1 MAKLAASLGRALPPG
16 FEVRT
21 HSPLAV
27 SDDSEPE
34 PDVAVVSAGD
44 YSTRH
49 PQTALL
55 VIEVADSSLQ
65 KDRRV
70 KAALYAAAGIPE
82 FWLVDLAGG
91 RRHQGRGQRQHV
103 ERLALALAARGAGRA
118 LADAFGGRLV
128 GDVVAVVVGVGVNL
142 LAAAYPPELADRA
155 TSLETE
161 LGRPTEVIHFIV
173 EVLAQL
179 RELARR
185 LGAEDRVWVLS
196 HWRSLASRGLGQA
209 AVHWQ
214 DRGITRRG
222 WARDVDEDG
231 ALVVER
237 DGRRERIVAGEVTW
251 ERLS

>member
-1 MAKLAASLGRALPPG
+1 VVAKLAASLGRALPPG

-82 FWLVDLAGG
+82 FWLVDLAA
-91 RRHQGRGQRQHV
+91 RRVDVHRSPGAAGYASV
-103 ERLALALAARGAGRA
+103 EHHATETIALMAFPDVQIPVAAF
-118 LADAFGGRLV
+118 L
-128 GDVVAVVVGVGVNL
+128 
-142 LAAAYPPELADRA
+142 PPADR
-155 TSLETE
+155 
-161 LGRPTEVIHFIV
+161 RP
-173 EVLAQL
+173 
-179 RELARR
+179 
-185 LGAEDRVWVLS
+185 
-196 HWRSLASRGLGQA
+196 
-209 AVHWQ
+209 
-214 DRGITRRG
+214 
-222 WARDVDEDG
+222 
-231 ALVVER
+231 
-237 DGRRERIVAGEVTW
+237 
-251 ERLS
+251 